1 MIEVVAGLYRR
12 QIENMRETLAD
23 TANRCR
29 VVDALRALI
38 DEILLVPVADGDKTV
53 LSVNLLANA
62 ISGDN
67 IRRWRL
73 TCRAEDWRDAVALC
87 PLGTSS
93 DSSVRDRSCQRRQI
107 SKAAATDRIT
117 PMCPGSSELSFAENR
132 QRPLVYP
139 KGLCWLRGHATVV
152 SSRAFSKRWHD
163 GKIVVK

>member
-23 TANRCR
+23 TANRRR

-73 TCRAEDWRDAVALC
+73 TCRTEDWRDAADLNAMRRAANNELRNDWQPVCKRLIYLC
-87 PLGTSS
+87 KIG
-93 DSSVRDRSCQRRQI
+93 CGG
-107 SKAAATDRIT
+107 RI
-117 PMCPGSSELSFAENR
+117 
-132 QRPLVYP
+132 
-139 KGLCWLRGHATVV
+139 
-152 SSRAFSKRWHD
+152 
-163 GKIVVK
+163 